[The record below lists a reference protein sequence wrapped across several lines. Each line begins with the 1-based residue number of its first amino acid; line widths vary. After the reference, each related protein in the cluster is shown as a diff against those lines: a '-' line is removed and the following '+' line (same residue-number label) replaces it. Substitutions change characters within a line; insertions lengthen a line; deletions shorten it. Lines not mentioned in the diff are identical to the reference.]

1 MVLGFHSQE
10 MVGFS
15 NTSRLS
21 ACSQF
26 IFDGNLGVR
35 FFFVISGFLIT
46 YLLIRE
52 QERNDTVSLKSFYTR
67 RALRILPVYTVYLVV
82 VAALQ
87 LTTQLHQALVTW
99 IGDLTFTT
107 NFLRRGIISAH
118 LWSLSVEEQFY
129 LIWIV
134 HPLFHFQSSFVNFD
148 SLDVGCMTAFLLA
161 RYGDKVADFL
171 SGNRRLAAITFGLVL
186 ITIPKLQLAFLS
198 PVWAITGNLLQ
209 AIGFAILL
217 LTSILHPGCFKPL
230 TWPIFVQLGVVSY
243 SIYIWQEIFYAGPK
257 TYGFSSA
264 WWMSVPWWL
273 LPAVS
278 LGFVSY
284 YGLERPLLKL
294 RTRFRV

>member
-1 MVLGFHSQE
+1 
-10 MVGFS
+10 
-15 NTSRLS
+15 
-21 ACSQF
+21 
-26 IFDGNLGVR
+26 
-35 FFFVISGFLIT
+35 
-46 YLLIRE
+46 
-52 QERNDTVSLKSFYTR
+52 
-67 RALRILPVYTVYLVV
+67 VYTVYLVV

-129 LIWIV
+129 LIWPMTFIWLNKNKKFALGIAASPIVVSMLCHIVTYSGHVPWIV